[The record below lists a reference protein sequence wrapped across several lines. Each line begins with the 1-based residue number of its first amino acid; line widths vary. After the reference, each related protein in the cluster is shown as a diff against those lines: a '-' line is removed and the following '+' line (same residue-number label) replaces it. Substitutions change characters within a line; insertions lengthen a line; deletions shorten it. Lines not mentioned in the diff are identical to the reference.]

1 MRTRDRPAWG
11 AAAMFIV
18 IVALSFGLGWSI
30 WAAVRSLATAVLQST
45 GSTQISVTST
55 AAAGEVNDNDS
66 AASHAESPH

>member
-18 IVALSFGLGWSI
+18 IVALSLGLGWSI
-30 WAAVRSLATAVLQST
+30 WAALRSLASAVLQSL

-55 AAAGEVNDNDS
+55 ATAGEVKDGPP
-66 AASHAESPH
+66 SHTESL